1 MKAHGETDVIPSS
14 SLLRE
19 YVSLERCEAP
29 QRSNSTPQRL
39 TLFSDKPH
47 HKGLDHLPLSDS
59 FKAETGAFTTTIR
72 GTTHNW
78 IGGSRTAIL
87 TTKVSTTTKA
97 SRVQRPKSNKFTNF
111 QLPRILVESTNRCTM
126 QWQEHTKC
134 SSSSLSNSNKAT
146 NAYGGI
152 REEEQRGDAPRTP
165 KSRSTGVPSLRG
177 EIDR

>member
-1 MKAHGETDVIPSS
+1 M
-14 SLLRE
+14 
-19 YVSLERCEAP
+19 ERCEAP
-29 QRSNSTPQRL
+29 QRSISTPQRL
-39 TLFSDKPH
+39 TLFSDEPH
-47 HKGLDHLPLSDS
+47 HKGLVHLPLSDS

-87 TTKVSTTTKA
+87 TTKVSITTKA
-97 SRVQRPKSNKFTNF
+97 SRVQRPKSNKLTTN
-111 QLPRILVESTNRCTM
+111 QLPRIFVESTNRCTM

-165 KSRSTGVPSLRG
+165 KSRSTGFPSLRG